1 MLILEV
7 AIGIVLGYIL
17 LALISTEEFWQIVG
31 ALLLIGLIIIGL
43 GIFVSNIDTL
53 APILGVAVLL
63 LIPVGIYMARVRYKR
78 FAKIKITK
86 YYMRDLIIE
95 NQDGER
101 FSINGSFLLVTA
113 EEAAKRFFQD
123 NNLNLDDYSV
133 KMVKKDEDK
142 EVWLYTRKQKK
153 KKKLSIWANK

>member
-101 FSINGSFLLVTA
+101 FSINGSFLMVTA

>member
-1 MLILEV
+1 MILEV

-31 ALLLIGLIIIGL
+31 ALLLIELIIIGL

-101 FSINGSFLLVTA
+101 FSIYGSFLLVTA

>member
-53 APILGVAVLL
+53 APILGAAVLL

-101 FSINGSFLLVTA
+101 FSIYGSFLSVTA

-153 KKKLSIWANK
+153 KKKLSIWENK